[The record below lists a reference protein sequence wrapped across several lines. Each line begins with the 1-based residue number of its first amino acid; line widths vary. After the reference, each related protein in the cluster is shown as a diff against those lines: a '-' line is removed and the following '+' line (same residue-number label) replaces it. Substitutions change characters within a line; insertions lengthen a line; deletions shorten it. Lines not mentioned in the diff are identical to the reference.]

1 VHFTVVF
8 DGPENRDLSY
18 GLVFVPCP
26 VWMAGDREIL
36 NLHPD
41 YPSLRL
47 GDVAALLEKEAVRS
61 MIGKAPRR
69 CTVVAHSAGHGSVDD
84 LAMLLRDLT
93 EEGFAVAVAGSV

>member
-8 DGPENRDLSY
+8 DGPEHRDLSY
-18 GLVFVPCP
+18 GLMFVPSP

-47 GDVAALLEKEAVRS
+47 GDVAALLEKEDVRS
-61 MIGKAPRR
+61 MLEKASTK
-69 CTVVAHSAGHGSVDD
+69 CTVVVHSAGHASEKD
-84 LAMLLRDLT
+84 LATLRRGLT